1 MVQVGTGI
9 ISRQRLEEIKN
20 IAAEYDISPAQLAL
34 AWLVAQGDNIMP
46 IPGSRK
52 TSRIDENIAALNVTL
67 SPETLQKLDQIAPI
81 GAFKGAT
88 LV

>member
-1 MVQVGTGI
+1 M
-9 ISRQRLEEIKN
+9 QRLEEIKA
-20 IAAEYDISPAQLAL
+20 IAAEYQVTPAQLAL
-34 AWLVAQGDNIMP
+34 AWLVAQGDNIIP

-52 TSRIDENIAALNVTL
+52 TSRVDENLEALSVTL
-67 SPETLQKLDQIAPI
+67 SQETLDKLDQIAPI